1 MEKVTESAINQSK
14 SPTKRRKLLRGY
26 TGLFWILPGFALLL
40 IFSYYP
46 ALSSFFYSMT
56 DWNAKLYNF
65 IWFDNFKELFRD
77 TIFLKSIG
85 TSLILTSSGIVIGN
99 VATIILAE
107 LLFNL
112 RSTRLGGVYRFLF
125 VLPCLVPGI
134 VTMLLWNKIIFAVNE
149 TGLANAIL
157 LKLHIISEPLTWYA
171 GEKTVLISL
180 ILTNFPWVAGTSF
193 LIYLAGLQ
201 NIPHEVIEAAT
212 LDGITLPKRILY
224 IDMPFILGQIRYFLI
239 LGFIGGLQNY
249 NMQLLFTKGDPF
261 YASMVPGYY
270 IYWQA
275 FNNTRFGYACA
286 CGIVMFVIIFAITLL
301 TNKVKTSEDVM

>member
-1 MEKVTESAINQSK
+1 MREKNKI
-14 SPTKRRKLLRGY
+14 KRKYKLRDYEAFL
-26 TGLFWILPGFALLL
+26 WILPGIVLLL

-46 ALSSFFYSMT
+46 PISAFFYSLT
-56 DWNAKLYNF
+56 DWNANRANF
-65 IWFDNFKELFRD
+65 IGLQNFKELLTDQIFWNALKTSIFLTVVGILVGNIA
-77 TIFLKSIG
+77 TIF
-85 TSLILTSSGIVIGN
+85 
-99 VATIILAE
+99 LAE

-112 RSTRLGGVYRFLF
+112 KRKKASSTYRFLF

-157 LKLHIISEPLTWYA
+157 MKIGLIDNPLTWYA
-171 GEKTVLISL
+171 GDKTVLLSL

-201 NIPHEVIEAAT
+201 GIPESIIEAAE
-212 LDGITLPKRILY
+212 LDGITILKRIRY
-224 IDMPFILGQIRYFLI
+224 IDFAYIRGQIKYFLI

-249 NMQLLFTKGDPF
+249 SMQLLFTKGGPF
-261 YASMVPGYY
+261 YKSMVPGYY

-286 CGIVMFVIIFAITLL
+286 CGVVMFVIIFSVTIF
-301 TNKVKTSEDVM
+301 TNKMKSSEEVM